1 MQSSD
6 EAWAAAL
13 EKASR
18 ENGWFTPEFI
28 DLQVSRIANNYLTSE
43 ALQQLVNTY
52 RISEPAAPK
61 TVGLIMAGNLPL
73 VGFHDF
79 LCIFLS
85 GHKQVVKMSS
95 KDNILFK
102 HLVDKL
108 SEWDDTSAEFVSIRE
123 MLKGCDAYIATGSDN
138 SSRYFDY
145 YFNKYP
151 NIIRRNRTSV
161 AVLTGNETF
170 DQLESLADD
179 VYQFFGLGCRNVT
192 KIYVPKEYDFVPLLE
207 AFKKYNH
214 LFDHNKYKN
223 NYDYQLAILIINKLY
238 YMTNG
243 SIILR
248 ESKELFS
255 PISVLHYEFYDHL
268 EEVEKYLQDN
278 SSVQCIVGKNHT
290 GFGKAQEPGI
300 LDYADG
306 VDTMQFLQSL

>member
-1 MQSSD
+1 MQSSE
-6 EAWAAAL
+6 EAWL
-13 EKASR
+13 HIREKASR

-28 DLQVSRIANNYLTSE
+28 DLQINRISQNFLNPE
-43 ALQQLVNTY
+43 ALDLMVSTY
-52 RISEPAAPK
+52 KISDPKAPK
-61 TVGLIMAGNLPL
+61 TIGLIMAGNLPL

-85 GHKQVVKMSS
+85 GHKQAVKMSS
-95 KDNILFK
+95 RDNILFR
-102 HLVDKL
+102 HLTEVMTL
-108 SEWDDTSAEFVSIRE
+108 WNPEVGSYVTIQE

-145 YFNKYP
+145 YFSKYP
-151 NIIRRNRTSV
+151 HIIRRNRTSV
-161 AVLTGNETF
+161 AVLNGNETMG
-170 DQLESLADD
+170 QLQALADD

-192 KIYVPKEYDFVPLLE
+192 KLYVPRNYDFVPLLE

-255 PISVLHYEFYDHL
+255 PISVLHYEFYDDVQEIEKHL
-268 EEVEKYLQDN
+268 DGN
-278 SSVQCIVGKNHT
+278 ISVQCIVGQNHT
-290 GFGKAQEPGI
+290 PFGKAQQPGI
-300 LDYADG
+300 LEFADG